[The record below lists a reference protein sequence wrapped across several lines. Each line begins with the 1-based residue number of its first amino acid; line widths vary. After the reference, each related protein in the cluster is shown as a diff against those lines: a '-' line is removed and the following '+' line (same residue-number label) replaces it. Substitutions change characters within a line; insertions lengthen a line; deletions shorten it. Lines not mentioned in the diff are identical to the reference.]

1 MILWNLAYA
10 KEQFVNSA
18 CGTARRNEIKSEG
31 RKICKK
37 IKPQM
42 K

>member
-1 MILWNLAYA
+1 MILCNLAYA
-10 KEQFVNSA
+10 KEQFVNSV
-18 CGTARRNEIKSEG
+18 CGTVRRNEIKSEG

-37 IKPQM
+37 IKPER